1 MVKIRLYL
9 QKTAF
14 FIHAIVVSWCSVASG
29 QQALSGHD
37 AIHVPALKNENLYN
51 LPVFNTEPL
60 IQSKQSDYLSSFI
73 RTPPSISTNKTYL
86 TLNTIKVITFDWL
99 FPFSSEEELTEIKS
113 SDIEST
119 PSEKIMT
126 STGHIDIRKTSDS
139 KSSVPPMQS
148 YYVKSSRSYE
158 DQELLV
164 PLHNLL
170 ELYPAPSVSHAH
182 STSLPLNKL
191 AGKQAATEKKL
202 TGTRSVTTSPLS
214 PSEASDST
222 VTDILLATRINASAV
237 SNHHVYSTSVSVAA
251 TVERHKTALI
261 VQQPRYF
268 HEVNEDDPERR
279 NYNSNNHWEN
289 GKPEDYNAMSEACNT
304 EHWVH
309 LKGSE
314 GEDYKRYELKPQL
327 VKAMID
333 AASHFHLTGSLSGDY
348 QESVEDKEEMMEILK
363 KRGELNTYVQL
374 DEQLKQG
381 DWFVRTDLCSLKG
394 TRPIIV
400 NGEEIING
408 NRVYKSAKELYLSM
422 PTADVT
428 KHTPIKPIGYDG
440 MKGELPKKINLYL
453 FPWKKLNPDKEFRVF
468 VHGGWVTAISQQNL
482 YQRNEL
488 LMNMPLE
495 ERQTQVEKWARQI
508 IEYVHKTVVPSI
520 THISSYS
527 IDLAINE
534 TDDDIYFIE
543 LNPFGKQYSSGSAL
557 FHWIKDEKILYGQ
570 QQEDAVHFRYTI
582 ESDQETSE
590 ENGGE

>member
-1 MVKIRLYL
+1 M
-9 QKTAF
+9 F
-14 FIHAIVVSWCSVASG
+14 WCSVASG
-29 QQALSGHD
+29 QQVLSDHD
-37 AIHVPALKNENLYN
+37 ASHAPALKNEKLYN
-51 LPVFNTEPL
+51 PPVFNTEPL
-60 IQSKQSDYLSSFI
+60 IQSKQSDYLSSFT
-73 RTPPSISTNKTYL
+73 RTPPSISTNQTYL
-86 TLNTIKVITFDWL
+86 TFNTRKVITFDWL
-99 FPFSSEEELTEIKS
+99 FPFSSKEELTEIKN

-126 STGHIDIRKTSDS
+126 STGYIYISEKSDS
-139 KSSVPPMQS
+139 KSSAPPMQS

-164 PLHNLL
+164 PLHNSL
-170 ELYPAPSVSHAH
+170 ELYPEPSVSHAH

-191 AGKQAATEKKL
+191 A
-202 TGTRSVTTSPLS
+202 GTRSVTTSPLS

-251 TVERHKTALI
+251 TDERHKTALI
-261 VQQPRYF
+261 IQKPHYL
-268 HEVNEDDPERR
+268 HEVNEDGPARR

-289 GKPEDYNAMSEACNT
+289 GKPEDYEAVSEACNT

-309 LKGSE
+309 LKGIE
-314 GEDYKRYELKPQL
+314 GEDYKRYELKPQT
-327 VKAMID
+327 VKVMID
-333 AASHFHLTGSLSGDY
+333 AANHFHLTGSLSGDY

-363 KRGELNTYVQL
+363 KRGELNIYGQL

-381 DWFVRTDLCSLKG
+381 EWFVRTDLCSLKG
-394 TRPIIV
+394 TRPIIA
-400 NGEEIING
+400 NGEEVING
-408 NRVYKSAKELYLSM
+408 NRVYKSARELYLSL

-440 MKGELPKKINLYL
+440 MKGELPGKINLYL

-468 VHGGWVTAISQQNL
+468 VHGGRVTAISQQNL

-520 THISSYS
+520 THTSSYS

-570 QQEDAVHFRYTI
+570 QQENVVYFRYTI
-582 ESDQETSE
+582 ESGQVIPDQADQETAEEDESE
-590 ENGGE
+590 